1 MKLNTDFSQHWEN
14 DEVHVDVLYSAAGV
28 ATNIAITSKFT
39 GKMLLLDVGDGT
51 LRDLLSRGSVDFV
64 NEINLI
70 AITHGHFD
78 HMGGLHSLLGF
89 MRMLHRTE
97 PLDVLA
103 PHDCIEVEQCLKVFK
118 DIYSETTPFQIRL
131 HEVQY
136 GTEFDTDF
144 FKVQAAEVEHFGQ
157 EFAGLPDVAERDEIL
172 MPALGYRVKIGAT
185 TIAWTGDSRMCSALE
200 DIVRNA
206 DLALIEIT
214 KRKVPETKRRVHL
227 TREEGEQLAKLAKD
241 HLLIHVPHPL
251 DPIS

>member
-1 MKLNTDFSQHWEN
+1 MSSDWDFSQQWEN
-14 DEVHVDVLYSAAGV
+14 DEVSVDVLYSAGGV
-28 ATNIAITSKFT
+28 ATNIAVTSKFT
-39 GKMLLLDVGDGT
+39 GKMMLLDVGDGT

-64 NEINLI
+64 NEITLI

-78 HMGGLHSLLGF
+78 HVGGLHTLLGF
-89 MRMLHRTE
+89 MRMLHRSE
-97 PLDVLA
+97 PLDILA
-103 PHDCIEVEQCLKVFK
+103 PHDCIEVEHLLKDFK
-118 DIYSETTPFQIRL
+118 DCYFETTPFQIRL

-157 EFAGLPDVAERDEIL
+157 EFAGLPDAAERDEIL

-185 TIAWTGDSRMCSALE
+185 IIAYTGDSRMCSALE
-200 DIVRNA
+200 DLVRNA

-214 KRKVPETKRRVHL
+214 KRKKPDTKRRVHL
-227 TREEGEQLAKLAKD
+227 TRAEGEQLAKLAKNY
-241 HLLIHVPHPL
+241 LFVHVPHPL